1 MSPGQRPY
9 KDAFQLYS
17 YCNKKGAAGA
27 IRRLEA
33 DMYGAILGDIIGS
46 PFEFDRGDKTK
57 NFDLFSKGCDFTDD
71 SVMTIAV
78 GEALLAVG
86 TEATVEEIEEAVVTN
101 MQEWGKRYPYAGY
114 GGRFMYWLRERNP
127 KPYGSY
133 GNGSAMR
140 VSAAGWL
147 YDSMERTREVA
158 RATANVTHNH
168 PEGIKGAEATA
179 SAIYMARNGSSKEEI
194 KEYIERE
201 FHYNLDRTLDEI
213 RPGYHMDETCQRT
226 VPEAIIAFLESQ
238 DFEDAIRNAVSLG
251 GDTDTLGAITG
262 SIAEAFYGIPAVLI
276 AECRSRIDGGLMMDI
291 LDEFDHALGRDGSID
306 SDASGGIQLNRMIEA
321 AINQYYVQ
329 QDKNGMLLFM
339 EVMVTRMQQAGE
351 FVVPYITVDSFMSEE
366 QINKVKV
373 GDTISLDHDLRLK
386 METVTDADGKEWI
399 GVFTSSEEMHKGS
412 AGNVQMNQ
420 PILSILKLALE
431 WEEINGIVIN
441 PFGKHIQM
449 TKKIIELLIG
459 GYEHYEK
466 RRTATNNGGF
476 SKYEQ

>member
-1 MSPGQRPY
+1 
-9 KDAFQLYS
+9 
-17 YCNKKGAAGA
+17 
-27 IRRLEA
+27 
-33 DMYGAILGDIIGS
+33 MYGAILGDIIGS

-86 TEATVEEIEEAVVTN
+86 TQATVKEIEEAVVTN
-101 MQEWGKRYPYAGY
+101 MQDWGKRYPYAGY
-114 GGRFMYWLRERNP
+114 GGRFRYWLRERNP

-179 SAIYMARNGSSKEEI
+179 GAIYMARSGSSKEEI

-226 VPEAIIAFLESQ
+226 VPEAIIAFLESK

-262 SIAEAFYGIPAVLI
+262 SIAEAFYGIPAVLL
-276 AECRSRIDGGLMMDI
+276 AECRNRIAEGLMTDV
-291 LDEFDHALGRDGSID
+291 LDEFDHVLGRDRNVE
-306 SDASGGIQLNRMIEA
+306 SDDKEDDRT
-321 AINQYYVQ
+321 INQ
-329 QDKNGMLLFM
+329 KN
-339 EVMVTRMQQAGE
+339 
-351 FVVPYITVDSFMSEE
+351 
-366 QINKVKV
+366 K
-373 GDTISLDHDLRLK
+373 
-386 METVTDADGKEWI
+386 
-399 GVFTSSEEMHKGS
+399 
-412 AGNVQMNQ
+412 
-420 PILSILKLALE
+420 
-431 WEEINGIVIN
+431 
-441 PFGKHIQM
+441 
-449 TKKIIELLIG
+449 
-459 GYEHYEK
+459 
-466 RRTATNNGGF
+466 
-476 SKYEQ
+476 

>member
-1 MSPGQRPY
+1 
-9 KDAFQLYS
+9 
-17 YCNKKGAAGA
+17 
-27 IRRLEA
+27 
-33 DMYGAILGDIIGS
+33 MYGAILGDIIGS

-86 TEATVEEIEEAVVTN
+86 PEATVKEIEEAVVTN
-101 MQEWGKRYPYAGY
+101 MQDWGKRYPYAGY
-114 GGRFMYWLRERNP
+114 GGRFRYWLRERNP

-179 SAIYMARNGSSKEEI
+179 GAIYMARSGSSKEEI

-226 VPEAIIAFLESQ
+226 VPEAIIAFLESK

-262 SIAEAFYGIPAVLI
+262 SIAEAFYGIPAVLL
-276 AECRSRIDGGLMMDI
+276 AECRNRIVEGLMTDV
-291 LDEFDHALGRDGSID
+291 LEEFDHVLGRDRNVE
-306 SDASGGIQLNRMIEA
+306 SDDKEDDRT
-321 AINQYYVQ
+321 INQ
-329 QDKNGMLLFM
+329 KN
-339 EVMVTRMQQAGE
+339 
-351 FVVPYITVDSFMSEE
+351 
-366 QINKVKV
+366 K
-373 GDTISLDHDLRLK
+373 
-386 METVTDADGKEWI
+386 
-399 GVFTSSEEMHKGS
+399 
-412 AGNVQMNQ
+412 
-420 PILSILKLALE
+420 
-431 WEEINGIVIN
+431 
-441 PFGKHIQM
+441 
-449 TKKIIELLIG
+449 
-459 GYEHYEK
+459 
-466 RRTATNNGGF
+466 
-476 SKYEQ
+476 

>member
-1 MSPGQRPY
+1 
-9 KDAFQLYS
+9 
-17 YCNKKGAAGA
+17 
-27 IRRLEA
+27 
-33 DMYGAILGDIIGS
+33 MYGAILGDIIGS

-86 TEATVEEIEEAVVTN
+86 PEATVKEIEEAVVTN
-101 MQEWGKRYPYAGY
+101 MQDWGKRYPYAGY
-114 GGRFMYWLRERNP
+114 GGRFRYWLRERNP

-179 SAIYMARNGSSKEEI
+179 GAIYMARIGSSKEEI

-226 VPEAIIAFLESQ
+226 VPEAIIAFLESK

-262 SIAEAFYGIPAVLI
+262 SIAEAFYGIPAVLL
-276 AECRSRIDGGLMMDI
+276 AECRNRIAEGLMTDV
-291 LDEFDHALGRDGSID
+291 LDEFDHVLGRDRNVE
-306 SDASGGIQLNRMIEA
+306 SDDKEDNRT
-321 AINQYYVQ
+321 INQ
-329 QDKNGMLLFM
+329 KN
-339 EVMVTRMQQAGE
+339 
-351 FVVPYITVDSFMSEE
+351 
-366 QINKVKV
+366 K
-373 GDTISLDHDLRLK
+373 
-386 METVTDADGKEWI
+386 
-399 GVFTSSEEMHKGS
+399 
-412 AGNVQMNQ
+412 
-420 PILSILKLALE
+420 
-431 WEEINGIVIN
+431 
-441 PFGKHIQM
+441 
-449 TKKIIELLIG
+449 
-459 GYEHYEK
+459 
-466 RRTATNNGGF
+466 
-476 SKYEQ
+476 

>member
-1 MSPGQRPY
+1 
-9 KDAFQLYS
+9 
-17 YCNKKGAAGA
+17 
-27 IRRLEA
+27 
-33 DMYGAILGDIIGS
+33 MYGAILGDIIGS

-86 TEATVEEIEEAVVTN
+86 PEATVKEIEEAVVTN
-101 MQEWGKRYPYAGY
+101 MQDWGKRYPYAGY
-114 GGRFMYWLRERNP
+114 GGRFRYWLRERNP

-147 YDSMERTREVA
+147 YDSMERTREAA

-179 SAIYMARNGSSKEEI
+179 GAIYMARSGSSKEEI

-226 VPEAIIAFLESQ
+226 VPEAIIAFLESK

-262 SIAEAFYGIPAVLI
+262 SIAEAFYGIPAVLL
-276 AECRSRIDGGLMMDI
+276 AECRNRIAEGLMTDV
-291 LDEFDHALGRDGSID
+291 LDEFDHVLGRDRNVE
-306 SDASGGIQLNRMIEA
+306 SDDKEDNRT
-321 AINQYYVQ
+321 INQ
-329 QDKNGMLLFM
+329 KN
-339 EVMVTRMQQAGE
+339 
-351 FVVPYITVDSFMSEE
+351 
-366 QINKVKV
+366 K
-373 GDTISLDHDLRLK
+373 
-386 METVTDADGKEWI
+386 
-399 GVFTSSEEMHKGS
+399 
-412 AGNVQMNQ
+412 
-420 PILSILKLALE
+420 
-431 WEEINGIVIN
+431 
-441 PFGKHIQM
+441 
-449 TKKIIELLIG
+449 
-459 GYEHYEK
+459 
-466 RRTATNNGGF
+466 
-476 SKYEQ
+476 

>member
-1 MSPGQRPY
+1 
-9 KDAFQLYS
+9 
-17 YCNKKGAAGA
+17 
-27 IRRLEA
+27 
-33 DMYGAILGDIIGS
+33 MYGAILGDIIGS

-86 TEATVEEIEEAVVTN
+86 PEATVKEIEEAVVTN
-101 MQEWGKRYPYAGY
+101 MQDWGKRYPYAGY
-114 GGRFMYWLRERNP
+114 GGRFRYWLRERNP

-179 SAIYMARNGSSKEEI
+179 GAIYMARSGSSKEEI

-226 VPEAIIAFLESQ
+226 VPEAIIAFLESK

-262 SIAEAFYGIPAVLI
+262 SIAEAFYGIPAVLL
-276 AECRSRIDGGLMMDI
+276 AECRNRIAEGLMTDV
-291 LDEFDHALGRDGSID
+291 LDEFDHVLGRDRNVE
-306 SDASGGIQLNRMIEA
+306 SDDKEDNRT
-321 AINQYYVQ
+321 INQ
-329 QDKNGMLLFM
+329 KN
-339 EVMVTRMQQAGE
+339 
-351 FVVPYITVDSFMSEE
+351 
-366 QINKVKV
+366 K
-373 GDTISLDHDLRLK
+373 
-386 METVTDADGKEWI
+386 
-399 GVFTSSEEMHKGS
+399 
-412 AGNVQMNQ
+412 
-420 PILSILKLALE
+420 
-431 WEEINGIVIN
+431 
-441 PFGKHIQM
+441 
-449 TKKIIELLIG
+449 
-459 GYEHYEK
+459 
-466 RRTATNNGGF
+466 
-476 SKYEQ
+476 

>member
-1 MSPGQRPY
+1 
-9 KDAFQLYS
+9 
-17 YCNKKGAAGA
+17 
-27 IRRLEA
+27 
-33 DMYGAILGDIIGS
+33 MYGAILGDIIGS

-57 NFDLFSKGCDFTDD
+57 EFDLFTKGCDFTDD

-86 TEATVEEIEEAVVTN
+86 PEATVKEIEEAVVTN
-101 MQEWGKRYPYAGY
+101 MQDWGKRYPYAGY
-114 GGRFMYWLRERNP
+114 GGRFRYWLRERNP

-179 SAIYMARNGSSKEEI
+179 GAIYMARSGSSKEEI

-226 VPEAIIAFLESQ
+226 VPEAIIAFLESK

-262 SIAEAFYGIPAVLI
+262 SIAEAFYGIPAVLL
-276 AECRSRIDGGLMMDI
+276 AECRNRIVEGLMTDV
-291 LDEFDHALGRDGSID
+291 LEEFDHVLGRDRNVE
-306 SDASGGIQLNRMIEA
+306 SDDKEDDRT
-321 AINQYYVQ
+321 INQ
-329 QDKNGMLLFM
+329 KN
-339 EVMVTRMQQAGE
+339 
-351 FVVPYITVDSFMSEE
+351 
-366 QINKVKV
+366 K
-373 GDTISLDHDLRLK
+373 
-386 METVTDADGKEWI
+386 
-399 GVFTSSEEMHKGS
+399 
-412 AGNVQMNQ
+412 
-420 PILSILKLALE
+420 
-431 WEEINGIVIN
+431 
-441 PFGKHIQM
+441 
-449 TKKIIELLIG
+449 
-459 GYEHYEK
+459 
-466 RRTATNNGGF
+466 
-476 SKYEQ
+476 